1 MNLFRESFLL
11 FSLNL
16 LDALLTIIW
25 IRNGVATEGNFLL
38 APLLEIGDLTFLGV
52 KLAIGTFTAFVF
64 LRFGGESRIAG
75 IAADVDCHAQ
85 RIVRQVPD
93 ELQALLADDTY
104 LPRPSRDRRHAR
116 AELAVELQRRREYCK

>member
-1 MNLFRESFLL
+1 MTLFRESFLL

-64 LRFGGESRIAG
+64 LRFGGESRIAKFG
-75 IAADVDCHAQ
+75 IS
-85 RIVRQVPD
+85 
-93 ELQALLADDTY
+93 LALVIYISLMGVHLITGLSATG
-104 LPRPSRDRRHAR
+104 LISESFIEPLSNLSRS
-116 AELAVELQRRREYCK
+116 VIG